1 MGHRREAISLQP
13 PGYYYEVWA
22 WVEVSERNI
31 SPPDFA
37 WFKFCFPHASSVQ
50 LSQDTSHPLP
60 WCFLFY
66 FFFLFRATPSA
77 YGGSQARGQIG
88 AVAASLHFF
97 SQPQQRGIEALCL
110 RPTPQLMAT
119 LDPQPSEP
127 GQGSNLLMDTN
138 RIGFCWATMG
148 TPWCSPPSLPISL
161 SNAMYIF
168 YIPAILGKA

>member
-1 MGHRREAISLQP
+1 MYVH
-13 PGYYYEVWA
+13 
-22 WVEVSERNI
+22 
-31 SPPDFA
+31 
-37 WFKFCFPHASSVQ
+37 
-50 LSQDTSHPLP
+50 TSHLKGDKYTIQNI
-60 WCFLFY
+60 Y
-66 FFFLFRATPSA
+66 FFFAFFFFFFFFFQGCTCIWRFP
-77 YGGSQARGQIG
+77 GQGSNWSCSRQPMP
-88 AVAASLHFF
+88 
-97 SQPQQRGIEALCL
+97 QPQQRGIKALCL

-168 YIPAILGKA
+168 YIPAILGKAQRSLYTWTDVKR